1 TPLDTVLRVLGQDP
15 VPPRRHNPRLRRVL
29 ETICLKCL
37 EKDPRQRYASAQQ
50 LADDLR
56 CYLEG
61 EPVVARSL
69 GYLGRLGRWASAHP
83 ALAATFSALAI
94 FYTNHLLL
102 LLLRA
107 PGEGGFFH
115 RFVTGLMVL
124 WAAGAGAFQ
133 WLAVRPRWR
142 SVAVYGW
149 AALDVVL
156 YTALLWVKDEPASP
170 LLVGYLLL
178 IAVAALRFR
187 VALVW
192 FVTELCLG
200 AYLGLALKA
209 HWRRPEDAG
218 ALPHVPAV
226 FRLRLLLMGM
236 IKSFLLALTPGSLPA
251 HRPRAAP

>member
-1 TPLDTVLRVLGQDP
+1 
-15 VPPRRHNPRLRRVL
+15 
-29 ETICLKCL
+29 
-37 EKDPRQRYASAQQ
+37 
-50 LADDLR
+50 
-56 CYLEG
+56 
-61 EPVVARSL
+61 
-69 GYLGRLGRWASAHP
+69 
-83 ALAATFSALAI
+83 
-94 FYTNHLLL
+94 TNHLLL

-226 FRLRLLLMGM
+226 FGLSLLLMGM
-236 IKSFLLALTPGSLPA
+236 IQSFLLARARRSLPE
-251 HRPRAAP
+251 HRPGGCPRQHRRPRRQKRGRRVGGYPPAPSWEGRRSEVLRAGHLAAGGADELGERADQHGLVHEA